1 MKHIILV
8 RHAKSSWA
16 LPSLSDFDRPL
27 NKRGKRDAPAM
38 GKRMAGE
45 KMVPDK
51 IISSP
56 ATRAISTA
64 RTLAK
69 SLDIPRD
76 KIREERMIYEA
87 SSMQLLGFMR
97 GWKEKWETVMTV
109 GHMPGIGDLA
119 QLLLEQNIGPIPT
132 CSVVEIEL
140 DVDSWADVAPGCGR
154 LIRMMK
160 PKDTAK

>member
-1 MKHIILV
+1 MKSIILV

-16 LPSLSDFDRPL
+16 MPTLSDFERPL
-27 NKRGKRDAPAM
+27 NKRGKRDASVM
-38 GKRMAGE
+38 GKRLSVN

-64 RTLAK
+64 KVLAK
-69 SLDIPRD
+69 ALDIPRD
-76 KIREERMIYEA
+76 RIKEERIIYEA

-97 GWKEKWETVMTV
+97 AWKEKWETVLMV

-119 QLLLEQNIGPIPT
+119 QLLLENSIGPIPT
-132 CSVVEIEL
+132 CSVLEIDL
-140 DVDSWADVAPGCGR
+140 KVDSWAEVSPGCGQ
-154 LIRMMK
+154 LKSMLT
-160 PKDTAK
+160 PKDASK